1 MKKIIILLIILSL
14 PALFIG
20 YYKAIDDAEINTVL
34 FIKKQP
40 TFQMKFVNLFAND
53 SDGKKLHELNDEK
66 RQFVIDYCKYRL
78 GIKTELKT
86 QEELETCKQR

>member
-1 MKKIIILLIILSL
+1 MKKLIIPLIIAL
-14 PALFIG
+14 LAMLFIG
-20 YYKAIDDAEINTVL
+20 YYNAIDDAEINTVF

-40 TFQMKFVNLFAND
+40 TFQVKFVNLFAND
-53 SDGKKLHELNDEK
+53 SDGKNVHELNDEE

-86 QEELETCKQR
+86 QEELEACEQR